1 MADTSSKTL
10 RLIFTTEDPTKDF
23 ILSLDHP
30 KDTITVATVQ
40 PIMAGIITRDAF
52 LAPGGALVGIKGME
66 IVDRT
71 VDDLLVP

>member
-10 RLIFTTEDPTKDF
+10 RLIFSTEDPTRDF
-23 ILSLDHP
+23 ILNLDHP
-30 KDTITVATVQ
+30 KDALNVATVQ
-40 PIMAGIITRDAF
+40 PIMAGIITRDVF

-71 VDDLLVP
+71 VDDLMVP

>member
-30 KDTITVATVQ
+30 KDALNATTVQ
-40 PIMAGIITRDAF
+40 PIMAGIITRDLF

>member
-10 RLIFTTEDPTKDF
+10 RLIFTTEDPVRDF

-30 KDTITVATVQ
+30 KDALNVATVQ
-40 PIMAGIITRDAF
+40 PIMAGIVTRDVF
-52 LAPGGALVGIKGME
+52 LAPGGALVGIKGIE